1 MTDEIKL
8 NEKLV
13 SERGLS
19 EEDVFVI
26 KALHKKLNIVA
37 SDPESYHDPV
47 NVITSIETVLQ
58 VLWGFPTLKRF
69 HRYWSTIKGCTC
81 PTMDS
86 RELYGTG
93 LKWRNGDCPWHDLGK
108 K

>member
-37 SDPESYHDPV
+37 RDPESYYDPV

-58 VLWGFPTLKRF
+58 VMWGFPTLKRF
-69 HRYWSTIKGCTC
+69 HRYWSNIKGCTC
-81 PTMDS
+81 AGMDS
-86 RELYGTG
+86 SELFGTG
-93 LKWRNGDCPWHDLGK
+93 LVWRDRGCPWHGVK
-108 K
+108 NK